1 MLFKQK
7 QSLSEFCDLNSTRKV
22 LLWLDLP
29 LRPSACLRVCFNV
42 PCYLTPADRCCARI
56 TNFVSHLCSTQLFGD
71 VCYHC
76 NRVIEGDGEQKNI
89 INTIKLIHL
98 NEKKTLSVTGSNHC
112 VIVCVCSPDVN
123 QTYFQAIFF
132 LFLLVVSA
140 LNKAWCVNCFAC
152 STCNSKLT
160 LKWVTCSSRQWR
172 STRTFSPTS
181 HSHFTF
187 QSAKSLLLHA
197 IFLFTA
203 CPVMLFPALF
213 FILPL
218 LHFYFLPPDQLLIP
232 LFLPSSPST
241 LCLRFSSSRNLYPQ
255 TPNLGI
261 NLWRW
266 I

>member
-1 MLFKQK
+1 MRL
-7 QSLSEFCDLNSTRKV
+7 
-22 LLWLDLP
+22 
-29 LRPSACLRVCFNV
+29 
-42 PCYLTPADRCCARI
+42 
-56 TNFVSHLCSTQLFGD
+56 
-71 VCYHC
+71 
-76 NRVIEGDGEQKNI
+76 
-89 INTIKLIHL
+89 
-98 NEKKTLSVTGSNHC
+98 
-112 VIVCVCSPDVN
+112 CVCAYSPYVN

-160 LKWVTCSSRQWR
+160 LKWVTCSSRQWG
-172 STRTFSPTS
+172 STHTFSPTS
-181 HSHFTF
+181 HPHFTF
-187 QSAKSLLLHA
+187 QSAKSLLLRA
-197 IFLFTA
+197 IFLITA

-241 LCLRFSSSRNLYPQ
+241 LCLCFSSSRNLYPQ